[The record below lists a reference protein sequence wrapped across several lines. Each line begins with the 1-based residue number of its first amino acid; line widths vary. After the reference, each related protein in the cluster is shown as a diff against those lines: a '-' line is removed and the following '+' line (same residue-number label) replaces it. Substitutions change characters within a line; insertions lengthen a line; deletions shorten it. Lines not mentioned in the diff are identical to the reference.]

1 MHINVIT
8 ANLKE
13 LILENEG
20 DRDDIFSDVV
30 AYVSEIMDNVAVT
43 EHELKEEIRKLKFMV
58 DNRLG
63 HEDLRNDITH

>member
-8 ANLKE
+8 ANLKQ
-13 LILENEG
+13 LILEKG
-20 DRDDIFSDVV
+20 DDRDDIFSDVV

-58 DNRLG
+58 DNGLD
-63 HEDLRNDITH
+63 HDDLINDVTR